1 MYKTQLSNFIKELF
15 LNEPTGH
22 DWWHISRVRSLSK
35 YIVEREGGDSEL
47 VDLIALFHEVD
58 DPKINLLSYS
68 KAKSLLDNF
77 DYDSE
82 LILRNAKN
90 ISFSRGDPN
99 KLDLEGKIVQDA
111 DRLDALG
118 AIGIARVFSTSSI
131 LKRPI
136 YDPTTPLDGIQETS
150 AIHHFYRKLFKLP
163 GLMNTPTAR
172 DLALKRVNY
181 MRSYLEQFFEEWDFR

>member
-1 MYKTQLSNFIKELF
+1 MDTTKLSNFICELF
-15 LNEPTGH
+15 LDEPTGH

-35 YIVEREGGDSEL
+35 YIAEREGGNLEL

-58 DPKINLLSYS
+58 DPKVNRLSYS
-68 KAKSLLDNF
+68 KAKSLLD
-77 DYDSE
+77 DSPYDSDV
-82 LILRNAKN
+82 ILRNATN
-90 ISFSRGDPN
+90 ISFSRGDST

-131 LKRPI
+131 LNRPI

-163 GLMNTPTAR
+163 DLMNTHTAR
-172 DLALKRVNY
+172 ELAFKRVDY
-181 MRSYLEQFFEEWDFR
+181 MRSFLDQFFKEWNF